1 MRGWFNIKVSI
12 KVIHHVN
19 RIKKKPHMV
28 IKRCRKNTA
37 QKSVPFHDENT
48 KLGIGWNLVKL
59 IKAVWE
65 NPTANTLN
73 GHKKE

>member
-1 MRGWFNIKVSI
+1 MMKTLN
-12 KVIHHVN
+12 
-19 RIKKKPHMV
+19 
-28 IKRCRKNTA
+28 
-37 QKSVPFHDENT
+37 
-48 KLGIGWNLVKL
+48 KLGIGGNLVKL